1 MLLSLITQFRKLHL
15 LLTSLIAAALFASA
29 GVAAAQQNCTDD
41 GSGPFGSV
49 LDFDAFN
56 NAVQALP
63 PAAFLTP
70 RIQPPLPS
78 SSYLSNLPAVS
89 QQGTAAMP
97 GSPGSCEA
105 QSFGYGLGSY
115 TAARLPNGSHKW
127 IAALPENSVSAAYLF
142 AWGIANGYAQCPK
155 GEALPYLNHLVGLG
169 APTRARVP

>member
-1 MLLSLITQFRKLHL
+1 MLLQSLITQFRKLDL
-15 LLTSLIAAALFASA
+15 FLTSLIAAALFASA

-41 GSGPFGSV
+41 GSGSFGSV

-97 GSPGSCEA
+97 GSPGTCEA

-115 TAARLPNGSHKW
+115 TAARLPDGLAKW
-127 IAALPENSVSAAYLF
+127 NPALPQNSVSPAYLF
-142 AWGIANGYAQCPK
+142 ALALSLGPNVAICPK
-155 GEALPYLNHLVGLG
+155 GGLALEYLAQLV
-169 APTRARVP
+169 